1 MTFKPAPKTRA
12 VDLLVFLHGVGS
24 SGGDLAPL
32 GEMWGPRLGVAF
44 AAPDAP
50 YPFDQA
56 AVGRQWFS
64 VLGVTPGNRVERVE
78 AAAGAFDATVD
89 AAIRA
94 AGTTAERTVLVGFS
108 QGTIM
113 ALDALVRGRHFA
125 GVLGFS
131 GRLARPPMG
140 SLEGKPILLVHGD
153 ADGVIPIGEAISAR
167 HILAEAGAEVDFARI
182 AGEGHGIGPAAAAV
196 GFGFLERLVA
206 VEEIGEDEADE
217 A

>member
-1 MTFKPAPKTRA
+1 MRVLPVSPPRA

-24 SGGDLAPL
+24 RGDDLAPL
-32 GEMWGPRLGVAF
+32 GRLWEPRLGVAS

-50 YPFDQA
+50 YAFDQA

-64 VLGVTPGNRVERVE
+64 ILGVTATNREARVE
-78 AAAGAFDATVD
+78 AAAAGFDATVD
-89 AAIRA
+89 AAIDA
-94 AGTTAERTVLVGFS
+94 AGTTAARTVLVGFS

-131 GRLARPPMG
+131 GRLARAPST
-140 SLEGKPILLVHGD
+140 SLDGRPILLVHGD
-153 ADGVIPIGEAISAR
+153 ADGVIPIAEAISAR
-167 HILAEAGAEVDFARI
+167 HVLAEAGAVADFARI

-196 GFGFLERLVA
+196 GLGFLERLVS
-206 VEEIGEDEADE
+206 GEGV
-217 A
+217 